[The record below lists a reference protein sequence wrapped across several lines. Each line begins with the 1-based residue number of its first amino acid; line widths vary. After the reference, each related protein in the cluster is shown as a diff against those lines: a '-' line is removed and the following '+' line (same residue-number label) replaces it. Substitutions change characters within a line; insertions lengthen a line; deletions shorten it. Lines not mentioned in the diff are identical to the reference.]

1 MDIAGKNMSNI
12 KSKLMLSDLVD
23 QLSVAICIVR
33 RDYTIAMVNEYFVT
47 RSKVTTNE
55 LVGQNL
61 LEKYPESQH
70 FLKRKIDTAFM
81 IESPTFSSW
90 EQAPHVLPFYTS
102 RPISGSEDRMFQNIE
117 VLPIHSDDGSLEH
130 VCLCIHDVTLQAA
143 QHHSLKEL
151 TVKLN
156 NEQHQLEDALNKLK
170 QAQSQ
175 LLQSEKMASIGQLS
189 AGIAHEINNPIGFI
203 TSNLQTLD
211 DYFSTV
217 KNHIQQL
224 NTLINSCEIE
234 KIIDIKEKAEKKI
247 NLDYILDDLSDLIQE
262 SLEGSSRV
270 MAIVKNLKE
279 FSHIDSSEWNYSNLE
294 NGLESTL
301 KIINNEVKYN
311 IEVEKHFS
319 KDVPEVY
326 CQPMQINQVF
336 LNILV
341 NACHAIEGKGKI
353 SIFLDK
359 HDDDFVSIKIA
370 DTGSGIP
377 QEILSSIFDPF
388 FTTKPV
394 GSGTGLG
401 LSVSYGIVAKHKG
414 KIEVESEVGKGSTFT
429 ILLPINQ
436 NPQQDASK

>member
-1 MDIAGKNMSNI
+1 
-12 KSKLMLSDLVD
+12 
-23 QLSVAICIVR
+23 
-33 RDYTIAMVNEYFVT
+33 
-47 RSKVTTNE
+47 
-55 LVGQNL
+55 
-61 LEKYPESQH
+61 
-70 FLKRKIDTAFM
+70 M

-117 VLPIHSDDGSLEH
+117 VLPIHNDDGSLEH

-170 QAQSQ
+170 LAQSQ

-203 TSNLQTLD
+203 TSNLQTLE

-224 NTLINSCEIE
+224 NTLINNCESETIIE
-234 KIIDIKEKAEKKI
+234 SKEKAEKKI
-247 NLDYILDDLSDLIQE
+247 NLTYILDDLSDLIQE
-262 SLEGSSRV
+262 SLEGSGRV

-294 NGLESTL
+294 HGLESTL

-319 KDVPEVY
+319 KGVPEVY
-326 CQPMQINQVF
+326 
-336 LNILV
+336 
-341 NACHAIEGKGKI
+341 
-353 SIFLDK
+353 
-359 HDDDFVSIKIA
+359 
-370 DTGSGIP
+370 
-377 QEILSSIFDPF
+377 
-388 FTTKPV
+388 
-394 GSGTGLG
+394 
-401 LSVSYGIVAKHKG
+401 
-414 KIEVESEVGKGSTFT
+414 
-429 ILLPINQ
+429 
-436 NPQQDASK
+436 